1 MEQEAPMTRRS
12 IPLPTMSSLA
22 LLSLLLVAVPAH
34 AAFVFVPRHVVPN
47 ERVVLVSED
56 VDVAVENGVATVRV
70 EDLFRNHGSRP
81 GEGDLVMPLPEGT
94 VLMQLS
100 IFIDGREVKGEVL
113 DRDAAA
119 KVYTDIVRQMRD
131 PLLVEWAGKNLVRV
145 RLFPVPPRGEQ
156 RVRIEYAT
164 VLPVDHALA
173 RFTFPL
179 KGCGTDGSGGLHG
192 PRLSLKLDL
201 RAEADV
207 RNVYS
212 PTHDVEV
219 NQRDSR
225 HVEVAL
231 KDDAI
236 DPSHDFVLYYTVSED
251 EVGFALLP
259 HRAGGQDGTFLVTF
273 QPRVDKDRRPASHL
287 VWVLDVSGSMSGA
300 KLDAA
305 KEALRFGL
313 RRLREED
320 TFNLVAFSTESDA
333 LFRGPVAG
341 TPENVKKALA
351 FVDDLEAEGG
361 TDINGALR
369 LALKGLERE
378 DTVVVFLTDGEPTVG
393 ETKPDRIL
401 KNVAKANDEKARIFV
416 FGVGDELNTFLLD
429 KLATEHRG
437 TTTYVRPDEQ
447 MELIVSHF
455 FSKIAWPALTDL
467 ELRVDGVDVDKL
479 VPSRLP
485 VLFRGDALVVAGRY
499 RDAGKATVR
508 LTGKRDGKAESWE
521 FTATFP
527 ERERDN
533 AFVPKLWATRRVASL
548 LEEIRLNGQQRE
560 LVDEVTRL
568 GKRFGLVT
576 PYTSYL
582 IKEEEK
588 QLSHR
593 PDDPRPDPRPP
604 VRYRRHQGPMQ
615 PWGDSG
621 GASKGGYGMGA
632 GQGRVGT
639 VTAAPMAAMPAAEA
653 LADVAA
659 FDATTGAGAVA
670 TSRSL
675 GKMQAA
681 RTQRDLDEASVV
693 TTQSV
698 GERSFRLESGTWV
711 DEDAAGA
718 GSTLKVKYLSPLYF
732 TILKELPDLRGA
744 LALGDQVRVRVGSV
758 ILEIGSTGASDEDD
772 EILARLRSSLP

>member
-1 MEQEAPMTRRS
+1 MARS
-12 IPLPTMSSLA
+12 LTLLA
-22 LLSLLLVAVPAH
+22 VAFWMLGANPAS
-34 AAFVFVPRHVVPN
+34 AAFVFVPRHVVAN

-56 VDVAVENGVATVRV
+56 VDVAIENGVATVRV
-70 EDLFRNHGSRP
+70 EDVFRNLGHRP
-81 GEGDLVMPLPEGT
+81 GEGDLVMPLPDGT

-119 KVYTDIVRQMRD
+119 KVYSDIVRQMRD

-173 RFTFPL
+173 RFTYPL
-179 KGCGTDGSGGLHG
+179 KGCGTDGSGGRHG
-192 PRLSLKLDL
+192 PSLSLKLDL
-201 RAEADV
+201 QAEAEV

-212 PTHDVEV
+212 PTHDVEIDH
-219 NQRDSR
+219 RDSR
-225 HVEVAL
+225 HVQVQL
-231 KDDAI
+231 KDRAI
-236 DPSHDFVLYYTVSED
+236 DPTRDFVLYYTVSD
-251 EVGFALLP
+251 DDVGFALLP

-273 QPRVDKDRRPASHL
+273 QPRVDKERRPASNL

-300 KLDAA
+300 KLDSA

-313 RRLREED
+313 RRLRPED
-320 TFNLVAFSTESDA
+320 GFNLVAFSTESDA
-333 LFRGPVAG
+333 LFRGPVPG

-361 TDINGALR
+361 TDIDGALR

-378 DTVVVFLTDGEPTVG
+378 GTVVVFLTDGEPTVG
-393 ETKPDRIL
+393 ETKPARIL
-401 KNVAKANDEKARIFV
+401 KNVAKANDRQARLFV

-429 KLATEHRG
+429 KLAAEHRG

-467 ELRVDGVDVDKL
+467 ELHVDGVDVDKL

-499 RDAGKATVR
+499 RDSGKATVR
-508 LTGKRDGKAESWE
+508 LTGKRDGKPETWE
-521 FTATFP
+521 FTADFP

-533 AFVPKLWATRRVASL
+533 AFVPKLWATRRVAAL
-548 LEEIRLNGQQRE
+548 LEEVRLNGEQRE

-593 PDDPRPDPRPP
+593 GDDPRPTPRPP
-604 VRYRRHQGPMQ
+604 VPYKRHRGPMQ
-615 PWGDSG
+615 PWGDANDGLRG
-621 GASKGGYGMGA
+621 GGGYGALG
-632 GQGRVGT
+632 GERGGSVS
-639 VTAAPMAAMPAAEA
+639 AAPMAAMPAAET

-659 FDATTGAGAVA
+659 FEATSGAGSVA

-681 RTQRDLDEASVV
+681 RTQRDTDDASVV
-693 TTQSV
+693 TTQAV
-698 GERSFRLESGTWV
+698 GDRSFRLEDGVWI
-711 DEDAAGA
+711 DDDATGAGA
-718 GSTLKVKYLSPLYF
+718 TVRVKYLSPLYF
-732 TILKELPDLRGA
+732 SILKELPELRGA
-744 LALGDQVRVRVGSV
+744 LALGENVRVRVGSTV
-758 ILEIGSTGASDEDD
+758 LEIGPNGASEEDD